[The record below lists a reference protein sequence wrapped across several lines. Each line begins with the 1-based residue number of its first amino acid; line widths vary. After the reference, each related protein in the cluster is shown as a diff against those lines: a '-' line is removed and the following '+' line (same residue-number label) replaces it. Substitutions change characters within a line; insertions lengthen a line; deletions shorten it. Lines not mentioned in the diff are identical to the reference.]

1 MTSRQN
7 GLSLIELMVA
17 LLLSTF
23 LILAVTQIFLDNRTH
38 HSFQSSQVSNLE
50 NARFAEL
57 LLNGYL
63 KRAGYRRTPDT
74 LIETAFPRRAADASC
89 AEFARGQVV
98 TTAPQGFCIRYQPM
112 TSGELDCTGSAAAV
126 FDDSEV
132 FTNPPLDKLVI
143 LAFRY
148 APPADATQ
156 LHQGTLQCRNI
167 MIAGSEFI
175 DLVSNVADFSVDFG
189 YGPNDVMDKRITSY
203 GTNGTGIIR
212 AVRYSVLLASEPNRR
227 IPGSNSPVL
236 TRWLDEINNAARLTT
251 NDRNRLYQITQ
262 STQTLRNYMP

>member
-1 MTSRQN
+1 IFELI
-7 GLSLIELMVA
+7 GDLSLT
-17 LLLSTF
+17 TF
-23 LILAVTQIFLDNRTH
+23 SFLAVTRNFLDTRTH
-38 HSFQSSQVSNLE
+38 HSFQTSQVINLV
-50 NARFAEL
+50 NALFAEL

-156 LHQGTLQCRNI
+156 LHQGTLQ
-167 MIAGSEFI
+167 
-175 DLVSNVADFSVDFG
+175 
-189 YGPNDVMDKRITSY
+189 
-203 GTNGTGIIR
+203 
-212 AVRYSVLLASEPNRR
+212 
-227 IPGSNSPVL
+227 
-236 TRWLDEINNAARLTT
+236 
-251 NDRNRLYQITQ
+251 
-262 STQTLRNYMP
+262 